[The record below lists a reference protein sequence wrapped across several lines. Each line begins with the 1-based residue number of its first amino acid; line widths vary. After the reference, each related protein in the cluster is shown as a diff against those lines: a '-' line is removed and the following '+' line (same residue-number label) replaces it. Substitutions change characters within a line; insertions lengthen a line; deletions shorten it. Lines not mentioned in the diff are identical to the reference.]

1 MRLRKTTRF
10 HQKCDSLT
18 FAYNNQMKGAGEMV
32 EVIKNEKSFEGVLT
46 ENKMK
51 MYNKI
56 VKLHAEWM

>member
-1 MRLRKTTRF
+1 
-10 HQKCDSLT
+10 
-18 FAYNNQMKGAGEMV
+18 MV